1 MNSFLSEYINLIGGK
16 KKKSRKLKSRE
27 LSRELKSKELS
38 RELKSRE
45 LSRELKSR
53 KLKSRESY
61 VRERYL
67 ESYDD
72 YINNILPRALKIN
85 NKQWLIDIFNNTTT
99 KKLLHDDKDFILIN
113 DIQWNGKDIYELK
126 ILAFFK
132 DPSLYCI
139 RSLTGDH
146 IKLLENVKEISCKI
160 IKKIYNVDENQ
171 LKLFFH
177 YRPTIWQL
185 HLHFNSLFLKNT
197 SSSIE
202 RAHSYYS
209 IIENLKLDSD
219 YYKKIKLHCF
229 NDINGEDSK

>member
-16 KKKSRKLKSRE
+16 KKKSRESKSRESKSRE
-27 LSRELKSKELS
+27 LK
-38 RELKSRE
+38 
-45 LSRELKSR
+45 
-53 KLKSRESY
+53 RESY

-85 NKQWLIDIFNNTTT
+85 NKQWLIDIFINKTT
-99 KKLLHDDKDFILIN
+99 KMLLHDDKDFILIN

-132 DPSLYCI
+132 DPRLYSI

-160 IKKIYNVDENQ
+160 IKKTHNVDENQ

-229 NDINGEDSK
+229 NDIKGEDSKL